1 MVVTLVEALEPE
13 WSAFILVMWVLWEF
27 HAPTLLDRET
37 TISPLLEVPERVE
50 NVEEKQETL
59 VDKIEDIDDLQ
70 TDHVQVTR
78 ATARAVDDDVDA
90 QIDSDAVDQY
100 LVKGEVPIVEL
111 TNDGTSADD

>member
-1 MVVTLVEALEPE
+1 MVVTFVEALGPE
-13 WSAFILVMWVLWEF
+13 WGALVLVAWVLWEF

-37 TISPLLEVPERVE
+37 TMSPLLEVPERVE

-59 VDKIEDIDDLQ
+59 VEKVEDIDDLQ

-90 QIDSDAVDQY
+90 EIDSDAIDEY
-100 LVKGEVPIVEL
+100 LVQGEVPVVRL
-111 TNDGTSADD
+111 TTDTNE